1 MSGVEDRRG
10 KSWDTEGWKIGK
22 KKKAEW
28 WGVTEKWHYW
38 DNYRFFSFQQNQS
51 VVTTVCL
58 TPSVNSHLTC
68 ELFLECCYR
77 LRASPAPPSPLSLSV
92 DCWRSWPTH
101 PRWSDLQHTGTR
113 VKKNTHIKQQPWV
126 TVCSNYTLWRT
137 RLWHGVC
144 YVGRCG
150 AITRPGGAGRCSAGG
165 VLWTAT
171 VYFTHGHW
179 REVSFILWAKTR
191 LKKTKH
197 SPLAALLS
205 QRAVWRAAT
214 AN

>member
-1 MSGVEDRRG
+1 MS
-10 KSWDTEGWKIGK
+10 WL
-22 KKKAEW
+22 
-28 WGVTEKWHYW
+28 
-38 DNYRFFSFQQNQS
+38 
-51 VVTTVCL
+51 C
-58 TPSVNSHLTC
+58 VNSHLTC

-77 LRASPAPPSPLSLSV
+77 LRASRAPPSLLSLSV

-101 PRWSDLQHTGTR
+101 PHWSDLQHTGTR
-113 VKKNTHIKQQPWV
+113 VEKKTKNTHMHTHKAVTQSWV
-126 TVCSNYTLWRT
+126 AVCSNYMLWRT

-150 AITRPGGAGRCSAGG
+150 AITCPGGAGRCSAGG
-165 VLWTAT
+165 VLWTAA
-171 VYFTHGHW
+171 VYFTLEGGLLYLT
-179 REVSFILWAKTR
+179 SQNYI
-191 LKKTKH
+191 KKKEKKKH